1 MQKASGPTTSS
12 EAMLDSLYDM
22 VELALQQDE
31 PSSQEMSES
40 EHQLQQQ
47 HCKSMEISKQQV
59 LLFHRIGTISK
70 QVLSE
75 HLRCMD
81 TTVSVQEIVVVSV
94 MEHDEL
100 YLIPDDLL
108 V

>member
-1 MQKASGPTTSS
+1 
-12 EAMLDSLYDM
+12 M

-59 LLFHRIGTISK
+59 LLFLPIGTISR
-70 QVLSE
+70 QVLSV
-75 HLRCMD
+75 HLRYMD
-81 TTVSVQEIVVVSV
+81 TTVSVQETVVVSV

-100 YLIPDDLL
+100 CLTPDDLL

>member
-1 MQKASGPTTSS
+1 
-12 EAMLDSLYDM
+12 MLDSLYDM
-22 VELALQQDE
+22 VEQVLQQDE

-40 EHQLQQQ
+40 EQQLQQQ
-47 HCKSMEISKQQV
+47 NSRSMEISKQQV

-75 HLRCMD
+75 HLQYMD

>member
-1 MQKASGPTTSS
+1 
-12 EAMLDSLYDM
+12 MLDSLYDM
-22 VELALQQDE
+22 VEQVLQQDE

-40 EHQLQQQ
+40 VQQLQPQ

-75 HLRCMD
+75 HQRYMD

>member
-1 MQKASGPTTSS
+1 MQKVSGPTTSS

-22 VELALQQDE
+22 VEQVLQQDE

-40 EHQLQQQ
+40 VQQLQPQ

-59 LLFHRIGTISK
+59 LLFLQIGTISK

-75 HLRCMD
+75 HLQYMD